1 MRKSQ
6 LICSLLA
13 LALCLLPAGCRSR
26 EAEKPAAPEKVT
38 LIIKTPPIG
47 LGNIPDVGEAEAY
60 DLIMAAAER
69 FRAQYDRCDVEFVVS
84 RYDYLDEQAQLVD
97 KYGTPEAADL
107 FFAGSWNLP
116 LYVQR
121 GWMVPLDDIISEE
134 LRSDIVESIWR
145 QNTIDGKVYTLPFH
159 QLQNTL
165 MVNREM
171 MEAAGL
177 EAYIPEDDAVACWS
191 TEEFRL
197 ICRELAKS
205 LTDENTFAF
214 MMYAAN
220 NQGDSHIMT
229 LLRAYGCPLYDK
241 NGNFT
246 VNTPEG
252 IRALEWIR
260 EMDEQELI
268 PRGAENLE
276 LLDCINLFYNRQ
288 LAICVGNLTN
298 MWDTRNRGIDAFAAN
313 FPSLDG
319 EGYCAASTNG
329 FCLFDN
335 GDEEK
340 IRVAKDFLQYLYTD
354 EELMKYTLGTIPVNN
369 SVIRQYQDEIWMLRA
384 YGENT
389 SHVVNSV
396 QSNRNWQGVRDVF
409 YIQIND
415 LLTGQKTPGEAA
427 EAIDAGC
434 NAALEKGRTDA
445 G

>member
-107 FFAGSWNLP
+107 FFSGSWNLP

-134 LRSDIVESIWR
+134 LRSDIDESIWR
-145 QNTIDGKVYTLPFH
+145 QNTIDGKVYTMPFH

-177 EAYIPEDDAVACWS
+177 EAYIPKDDAVACWS

-246 VNTPEG
+246 VNTSEG

-298 MWDTRNRGIDAFAAN
+298 MWDTRNRG
-313 FPSLDG
+313 
-319 EGYCAASTNG
+319 
-329 FCLFDN
+329 
-335 GDEEK
+335 
-340 IRVAKDFLQYLYTD
+340 
-354 EELMKYTLGTIPVNN
+354 
-369 SVIRQYQDEIWMLRA
+369 
-384 YGENT
+384 
-389 SHVVNSV
+389 
-396 QSNRNWQGVRDVF
+396 
-409 YIQIND
+409 
-415 LLTGQKTPGEAA
+415 
-427 EAIDAGC
+427 
-434 NAALEKGRTDA
+434 
-445 G
+445 

>member
-26 EAEKPAAPEKVT
+26 EAEEPVEPENVT

-47 LGNIPDVGEAEAY
+47 LGNIPDVGEAGAY

-69 FRAQYDRCDVEFVVS
+69 FKAQYNRCDVEFVVS
-84 RYDYLDEQAQLVD
+84 RYDYLDEQTQLMD

-107 FFAGSWNLP
+107 FFSGSWNLP

-134 LRSDIVESIWR
+134 LRSDIDESIWR

-177 EAYIPEDDAVACWS
+177 EAYIPEDGAVACWS
-191 TEEFRL
+191 TEEFSL

-205 LTDENTFAF
+205 LTDEN
-214 MMYAAN
+214 M
-220 NQGDSHIMT
+220 
-229 LLRAYGCPLYDK
+229 
-241 NGNFT
+241 
-246 VNTPEG
+246 
-252 IRALEWIR
+252 
-260 EMDEQELI
+260 
-268 PRGAENLE
+268 E
-276 LLDCINLFYNRQ
+276 LLDCVNLFYNRQ
-288 LAICVGNLTN
+288 LAICMGNLTN

-319 EGYCAASTNG
+319 EGYCSATTNG

-369 SVIRQYQDEIWMLRA
+369 SVIRQYQDEIWLLRA

-409 YIQIND
+409 YVQIND
-415 LLTGQKTPGEAA
+415 LLTGQKTPKEAG

>member
-26 EAEKPAAPEKVT
+26 EAEEPVEPENVT

-47 LGNIPDVGEAEAY
+47 LGNIPDVGEAGAY

-69 FRAQYDRCDVEFVVS
+69 FKAQYNRCDVEFVVS
-84 RYDYLDEQAQLVD
+84 RYDYLDEQTQLMD

-107 FFAGSWNLP
+107 FFSGSWNLP

-134 LRSDIVESIWR
+134 LRSDIDESIWR

-177 EAYIPEDDAVACWS
+177 EAYIPEEGAVACWS

-241 NGNFT
+241 ELYRQHPGRHSGSR
-246 VNTPEG
+246 VDPGDGRAGDHPAGSGESG
-252 IRALEWIR
+252 IAGLCQSVLQPAAGHLHGKP
-260 EMDEQELI
+260 DQYVGYQES
-268 PRGAENLE
+268 
-276 LLDCINLFYNRQ
+276 
-288 LAICVGNLTN
+288 
-298 MWDTRNRGIDAFAAN
+298 WDRRLCSEFSQSGRRGI
-313 FPSLDG
+313 LL
-319 EGYCAASTNG
+319 CHHQR
-329 FCLFDN
+329 L
-335 GDEEK
+335 
-340 IRVAKDFLQYLYTD
+340 L
-354 EELMKYTLGTIPVNN
+354 PV
-369 SVIRQYQDEIWMLRA
+369 
-384 YGENT
+384 
-389 SHVVNSV
+389 
-396 QSNRNWQGVRDVF
+396 
-409 YIQIND
+409 
-415 LLTGQKTPGEAA
+415 
-427 EAIDAGC
+427 
-434 NAALEKGRTDA
+434 
-445 G
+445 